1 MSTTIPNRL
10 RRFERLLE
18 IGKKLNES
26 IELQPMLQLIVNVSC
41 ELTLSEGSSIFLY
54 EEETGLLKFVA
65 APPSQWEILK
75 RMRIP
80 VENSIAGQCYT
91 QSKPILIPDASD
103 DPRIFRGVDANLESV
118 TRSLIAAP
126 LVYRGTTIGV
136 LEAINKIGDTRYI
149 DDDVAILETLGAQAA
164 IAIHTTRLQEDV
176 HRAYN
181 EMAEL
186 ERMKSNF
193 VAITSHE
200 LRTPL
205 GLVLGHATMLAEMI
219 QDTRQKK
226 QLDVIIQSA
235 NRLKTIIEDLINVD
249 SLESGQYGFK
259 RQRTDLVELTR
270 EVVDE
275 YQQFAENKPAT
286 MITDLPDTPL
296 WVDIDVEKI
305 AIALSNLIRN
315 AITFTKEN
323 GHVMVIAES
332 LPGYAKVSIV
342 DDGIGIPAK
351 DMARIFERFFQVET
365 HMTRH
370 HGGMGLGLSVAKV
383 MVELHGG
390 QIWVESIED
399 KGSNFSFLLP
409 VSTKASQAVHSV
421 FGSGVETTGSH

>member
-18 IGKKLNES
+18 IGKKLNET
-26 IELQPMLQLIVNVSC
+26 IELQPMLQIIVNASC

-65 APPSQWEILK
+65 APTSQWEVLK

-91 QSKPILIPDASD
+91 QSKPILIPDASN
-103 DPRIFRGVDANLESV
+103 DPRIFRGVDANLELV
-118 TRSLIAAP
+118 TRSLVAAP
-126 LVYRGTTIGV
+126 VVYRGTTIGV
-136 LEAINKIGDTRYI
+136 LEAINKFGDLSYT
-149 DDDVAILETLGAQAA
+149 DDDVAILETLGSQAA
-164 IAIHTTRLQEDV
+164 IAIHTTHLQEDV
-176 HRAYN
+176 HRAYS

-205 GLVLGHATMLAEMI
+205 GLVLGHATMLSEMI

-226 QLDVIIQSA
+226 QLGVIIQSA
-235 NRLKTIIEDLINVD
+235 NRLKAIIEDLINVD

-259 RQRTDLVELTR
+259 RQRIDMVELTR
-270 EVVDE
+270 EVVKE
-275 YQQFAENKPAT
+275 YQQMAVSKPVA
-286 MITDLPDTPL
+286 MITDLPDAPV

-315 AITFTKEN
+315 AITFTKDN
-323 GHVMVIAES
+323 GHVMIIDES
-332 LPGYAKVSIV
+332 LPGYVKVSVV

-351 DMARIFERFFQVET
+351 DLTRIFERFFQVET

-390 QIWVESIED
+390 QIWVESIEG

-409 VSTKASQAVHSV
+409 ASTKASQAARSV
-421 FGSGVETTGSH
+421 FGTGVEAARSK

>member
-18 IGKKLNES
+18 IGKKLNET
-26 IELQPMLQLIVNVSC
+26 IELQPMLQIIVNAAS
-41 ELTLSEGSSIFLY
+41 ELTISEGSSIFLY

-65 APPSQWEILK
+65 APSSQWEVLK

-80 VENSIAGQCYT
+80 VENSVAGQCYT
-91 QSKPILIPDASD
+91 QSKPILIPDASH
-103 DPRIFRGVDANLESV
+103 DPRIFRGVDANLDSV

-136 LEAINKIGDTRYI
+136 LEAINKIGDIDYT
-149 DDDVAILETLGAQAA
+149 DDDISILETLASQAA
-164 IAIHTTRLQEDV
+164 IAIHTTHQQEDV
-176 HRAYN
+176 HRAYS

-205 GLVLGHATMLAEMI
+205 GLVMGHATMLAEMI
-219 QDTRQKK
+219 QEPRQKK
-226 QLDVIIQSA
+226 QLGVIIQSA

-249 SLESGQYGFK
+249 NLESGQYGFK

-270 EVVDE
+270 EVVNE
-275 YQQFAENKPAT
+275 YQQLARSKSVA
-286 MITDLPDTPL
+286 MITDLIDSPL
-296 WVDIDVEKI
+296 WVEIDVEKI

-315 AITFTKEN
+315 AIIFTRDN
-323 GHVMVIAES
+323 GHVMIIAES
-332 LPGYAKVSIV
+332 LPGYAKVSVV

-351 DMARIFERFFQVET
+351 DLTRIFERFFQVES
-365 HMTRH
+365 HLTRH

-383 MVELHGG
+383 MIELHGG
-390 QIWVESIED
+390 QIWVESIEG

-409 VSTKASQAVHSV
+409 ANTKASQAARSV
-421 FGSGVETTGSH
+421 FGDGVGAAR

>member
-18 IGKKLNES
+18 IGKKLNET
-26 IELQPMLQLIVNVSC
+26 IELQPMLQIIVNAAS
-41 ELTLSEGSSIFLY
+41 ELTISEGSSIFLY

-65 APPSQWEILK
+65 APSSQWEVLK

-80 VENSIAGQCYT
+80 VENSVAGQCYT
-91 QSKPILIPDASD
+91 QSKPILIPDASH
-103 DPRIFRGVDANLESV
+103 DPRIFRGVDANLDSV

-136 LEAINKIGDTRYI
+136 LEAINKIGDIDYT
-149 DDDVAILETLGAQAA
+149 DDDISILETLASQAA
-164 IAIHTTRLQEDV
+164 IAIHTTHQQEDV
-176 HRAYN
+176 HRAYS

-205 GLVLGHATMLAEMI
+205 GLVMGHATMLAEMI
-219 QDTRQKK
+219 QEPRQKK
-226 QLDVIIQSA
+226 QLGVIIQSA

-249 SLESGQYGFK
+249 NLESGQYGFK

-270 EVVDE
+270 EVVNE
-275 YQQFAENKPAT
+275 YQQLARSKSVA
-286 MITDLPDTPL
+286 MITDLIDSPL
-296 WVDIDVEKI
+296 WVEIDVEKI

-315 AITFTKEN
+315 AIIFTRDN
-323 GHVMVIAES
+323 GHVMIIAES
-332 LPGYAKVSIV
+332 LPGYAKVSVV

-351 DMARIFERFFQVET
+351 DLTRIFERFFQVES
-365 HMTRH
+365 HLTRH

-383 MVELHGG
+383 MIELHGG
-390 QIWVESIED
+390 QIWVESIEG

-409 VSTKASQAVHSV
+409 ANTKASQAARSV
-421 FGSGVETTGSH
+421 FGDGAGAAR

>member
-75 RMRIP
+75 RMRVP

-136 LEAINKIGDTRYI
+136 LEAINKIGDASYI

-164 IAIHTTRLQEDV
+164 LAIHTTRLQEDV

-226 QLDVIIQSA
+226 QLGVIIQSA
-235 NRLKTIIEDLINVD
+235 NRLKTIIEDLISVD

-275 YQQFAENKPAT
+275 YQQFAENKPAA
-286 MITDLPDTPL
+286 MISDLPDTPL

-351 DMARIFERFFQVET
+351 DMTRIFERFFQVET

-390 QIWVESIED
+390 QIWVESIEG

-421 FGSGVETTGSH
+421 FGSGAETTGSH

>member
-18 IGKKLNES
+18 IGKKLNET
-26 IELQPMLQLIVNVSC
+26 IELQPMLQIIVNAAS
-41 ELTLSEGSSIFLY
+41 ELTISEGSSIFLY

-65 APPSQWEILK
+65 APSSQWEVLK

-80 VENSIAGQCYT
+80 VENSVAGQCYT
-91 QSKPILIPDASD
+91 QSKPILIPDASH
-103 DPRIFRGVDANLESV
+103 DPRIFRGVDANLDSV

-136 LEAINKIGDTRYI
+136 LEAINKIGDIDYT
-149 DDDVAILETLGAQAA
+149 DDDISILETLASQAA
-164 IAIHTTRLQEDV
+164 IAIHTTHQQEDV
-176 HRAYN
+176 HRAYS

-205 GLVLGHATMLAEMI
+205 GLVMGHATMLAEMI
-219 QDTRQKK
+219 QEPRQKK
-226 QLDVIIQSA
+226 QLGVIIQSA

-249 SLESGQYGFK
+249 NLESGQYGFK

-270 EVVDE
+270 EVVNE
-275 YQQFAENKPAT
+275 YQQLARSKSVA
-286 MITDLPDTPL
+286 MITDLIDTPL
-296 WVDIDVEKI
+296 WVEIDVEKI

-315 AITFTKEN
+315 AIIFTRDN
-323 GHVMVIAES
+323 GHVMIIAES
-332 LPGYAKVSIV
+332 LPGYAKVSVV

-351 DMARIFERFFQVET
+351 DLTRIFERFFQVES
-365 HMTRH
+365 HLTRH

-383 MVELHGG
+383 MIELHGG
-390 QIWVESIED
+390 QIWVESIEG

-409 VSTKASQAVHSV
+409 ANTKASQAARSV
-421 FGSGVETTGSH
+421 FGDGVGAAR

>member
-1 MSTTIPNRL
+1 MSATIPNRL

-18 IGKKLNES
+18 IGKKLNET
-26 IELQPMLQLIVNVSC
+26 IELQPMLQIIVNAAS
-41 ELTLSEGSSIFLY
+41 ELTISEGSSIFLY

-65 APPSQWEILK
+65 APSSQWEVLK

-80 VENSIAGQCYT
+80 VENSVAGQCYT
-91 QSKPILIPDASD
+91 QSKPILIPDASH
-103 DPRIFRGVDANLESV
+103 DPRIFRGVDANLDSV

-136 LEAINKIGDTRYI
+136 LEAINKIGDIDYT
-149 DDDVAILETLGAQAA
+149 DDDISILETLASQAA
-164 IAIHTTRLQEDV
+164 IAIHTTHQQEDV
-176 HRAYN
+176 HRAYS

-205 GLVLGHATMLAEMI
+205 GLVMGHATMLAEMI
-219 QDTRQKK
+219 QEPRQKK
-226 QLDVIIQSA
+226 QLGVIIQSA

-249 SLESGQYGFK
+249 NLESGQYGFK

-270 EVVDE
+270 EVVNE
-275 YQQFAENKPAT
+275 YQQLARSKSVA
-286 MITDLPDTPL
+286 MITDLIDTPL
-296 WVDIDVEKI
+296 WVEIDVEKI

-315 AITFTKEN
+315 AIIFTRDN
-323 GHVMVIAES
+323 GHVMIIAES
-332 LPGYAKVSIV
+332 LPGYAKVSVV

-351 DMARIFERFFQVET
+351 DLTRIFERFFQVES
-365 HMTRH
+365 HLTRH

-383 MVELHGG
+383 MIELHGG
-390 QIWVESIED
+390 QIWVESIEG

-409 VSTKASQAVHSV
+409 ANTKASQAARSV
-421 FGSGVETTGSH
+421 FGDGVGAAR

>member
-18 IGKKLNES
+18 IGKKLNET
-26 IELQPMLQLIVNVSC
+26 IELQPMLQLIVNASC

-65 APPSQWEILK
+65 APTSQWDVLK

-91 QSKPILIPDASD
+91 QSKPILIPDASN
-103 DPRIFRGVDANLESV
+103 DPRIFRGVDANLELV

-136 LEAINKIGDTRYI
+136 LEAINKFGDLSYT

-164 IAIHTTRLQEDV
+164 IAIHTTHLQESV

-226 QLDVIIQSA
+226 QLGVIIQSA
-235 NRLKTIIEDLINVD
+235 NRLKAIIEDLISVD

-270 EVVDE
+270 QVVDE
-275 YQQFAENKPAT
+275 YQQFADNKPVA
-286 MITDLPDTPL
+286 MITDLPDTPM

-315 AITFTKEN
+315 AITFTRDN
-323 GHVMVIAES
+323 GHVMVVAES

-351 DMARIFERFFQVET
+351 DLTRIFERFFQVET

-390 QIWVESIED
+390 QIWVESIEG

-409 VSTKASQAVHSV
+409 SSTKASQAARSV
-421 FGSGVETTGSH
+421 FGSGVEAAKSH

>member
-1 MSTTIPNRL
+1 MSSTIPNRL

-18 IGKKLNES
+18 IGKKLNET
-26 IELQPMLQLIVNVSC
+26 IELQPMLQLIVNASC
-41 ELTLSEGSSIFLY
+41 DLTLSEGSSIFLY

-65 APPSQWEILK
+65 APASQWEVLK

-91 QSKPILIPDASD
+91 QSKPILIPDASN
-103 DPRIFRGVDANLESV
+103 DPRIFRGVDASLESV

-136 LEAINKIGDTRYI
+136 LEAINKIGDISYV

-205 GLVLGHATMLAEMI
+205 GLVLGHATMLVEMI
-219 QDTRQKK
+219 QDARQKK
-226 QLDVIIQSA
+226 QLGVIIQSA
-235 NRLKTIIEDLINVD
+235 NRLKTIIEDLISVD
-249 SLESGQYGFK
+249 NLESGRYGFK

-270 EVVDE
+270 EIVDE

-323 GHVMVIAES
+323 GHVMIIAES

-342 DDGIGIPAK
+342 DDRKVSRTELLTPLRRTI
-351 DMARIFERFFQVET
+351 ARR
-365 HMTRH
+365 MTQSSS
-370 HGGMGLGLSVAKV
+370 MNS
-383 MVELHGG
+383 
-390 QIWVESIED
+390 
-399 KGSNFSFLLP
+399 
-409 VSTKASQAVHSV
+409 
-421 FGSGVETTGSH
+421 

>member
-1 MSTTIPNRL
+1 MSSTIPNRL

-18 IGKKLNES
+18 IGKKLNET
-26 IELQPMLQLIVNVSC
+26 IELQPMLQLIVNASC
-41 ELTLSEGSSIFLY
+41 DLTLSEGSSIFLY

-65 APPSQWEILK
+65 APASQWEVLK

-91 QSKPILIPDASD
+91 QSKPILIPDASN
-103 DPRIFRGVDANLESV
+103 DPRIFRGVDASLESV

-136 LEAINKIGDTRYI
+136 LEAINKIGDISYV
-149 DDDVAILETLGAQAA
+149 DVAILETLGAQAA

-205 GLVLGHATMLAEMI
+205 GLVLGHATMLVEMI
-219 QDTRQKK
+219 QDARQKK
-226 QLDVIIQSA
+226 QLGVIIQSA
-235 NRLKTIIEDLINVD
+235 NRLKTIIEDLISVD
-249 SLESGQYGFK
+249 NLESGRYGFK

-270 EVVDE
+270 EIVDE

-323 GHVMVIAES
+323 GHVMIIAES

-342 DDGIGIPAK
+342 DDGVGIPAK
-351 DMARIFERFFQVET
+351 DMTRIFERFFQVET
-365 HMTRH
+365 HMTRQ

-390 QIWVESIED
+390 QIWVESIEG

-421 FGSGVETTGSH
+421 FGSGVEAAGSN

>member
-18 IGKKLNES
+18 IGKKLNET
-26 IELQPMLQLIVNVSC
+26 IELQPMLQIIVNAAC
-41 ELTLSEGSSIFLY
+41 ELALSEGSSIFLY

-65 APPSQWEILK
+65 APSSQWEVLK

-91 QSKPILIPDASD
+91 QSKPILIPDASN
-103 DPRIFRGVDANLESV
+103 DPRIFRGVDANLDLV
-118 TRSLIAAP
+118 TRSLVAVP
-126 LVYRGTTIGV
+126 VVYRGTTIGV
-136 LEAINKIGDTRYI
+136 LEAMNKYGDLDYT
-149 DDDVAILETLGAQAA
+149 DDDVAILETLGGQAA
-164 IAIHTTRLQEDV
+164 IAIHTTHLQEEV
-176 HRAYN
+176 HRAYS

-205 GLVLGHATMLAEMI
+205 GLVLGHATMLAEMV
-219 QDTRQKK
+219 QDPRQKK
-226 QLDVIIQSA
+226 QLGVIIQSA
-235 NRLKTIIEDLINVD
+235 NRLKAIIEDLINVD
-249 SLESGQYGFK
+249 NLESGQYGFK
-259 RQRTDLVELTR
+259 RQRTDLVELTK

-275 YQQFAENKPAT
+275 YQQLAVNKPVA
-286 MITDLPDTPL
+286 MITDLPDDPL

-315 AITFTKEN
+315 AITFTKDN
-323 GHVMVIAES
+323 GHVMIIAES
-332 LPGYAKVSIV
+332 LPGYVKVSVV

-351 DMARIFERFFQVET
+351 DLSRIFERFFQVET

-390 QIWVESIED
+390 QIWVESIEG

-409 VSTKASQAVHSV
+409 ASTKATQAAHSV
-421 FGSGVETTGSH
+421 FGTGVETAGAK